1 MSIQD
6 LKKEIDLSVA
16 AKEDREFRQLFD
28 IWFERIHH
36 LCLRYI
42 RQGMVAEETAMDIM
56 FRIWKHQERINE
68 VSNPDAF
75 IFRIAH
81 NAIIST
87 LRKKDARL
95 FSLDELAGEAESVLQ
110 SERPPHFELH
120 LKELRSVY
128 EKAVAALPQKRQQIF
143 LMHRESNLTSRQIA
157 EHLKISPR
165 TVEHQVSSAL
175 QSIRAALKEYGV
187 SIAILIAL
195 SQH

>member
-6 LKKEIDLSVA
+6 LKKEIGLSVA

-42 RQGMVAEETAMDIM
+42 RQGMVAEETAMDVM

-95 FSLDELAGEAESVLQ
+95 FSLDEMEGEAENVLQ
-110 SERPPHFELH
+110 NERPPHFELH
-120 LKELRSVY
+120 LKELQHVY

-157 EHLKISPR
+157 KHLNLSPR

-187 SIAILIAL
+187 SIAILITL
-195 SQH
+195 SQR